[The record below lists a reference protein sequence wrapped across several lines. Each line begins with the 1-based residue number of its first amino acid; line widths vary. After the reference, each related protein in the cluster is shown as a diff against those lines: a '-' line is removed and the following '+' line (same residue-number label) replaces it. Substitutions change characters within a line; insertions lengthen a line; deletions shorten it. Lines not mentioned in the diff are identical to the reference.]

1 LAGRTLQ
8 RLRVSTNASRRVS
21 LELTP
26 VPQLAVLLAVGAVT
40 SFVTVVVVVSVDV
53 YGIYDPT
60 ILVSVDVD
68 TSVAVA
74 VEISVSVDVKTSVS
88 VDV

>member
-1 LAGRTLQ
+1 MQVGT
-8 RLRVSTNASRRVS
+8 VS

-26 VPQLAVLLAVGAVT
+26 VPQLVVLLAVGAVT
-40 SFVTVVVVVSVDV
+40 SFVTVVVVVSIDV
-53 YGIYDPT
+53 YGIYDT
-60 ILVSVDVD
+60 TMLISVDVD
-68 TSVAVA
+68 TSVAVD